1 MLAEIGYFVWRKIK
15 GKKGK
20 SDVKTYSVSLLSMA
34 LLASVHGGGWAAGVT
49 FFVLLLISVLVLG
62 IGVIDC
68 ILRDKGIDSPFAPRI
83 DKVTGLAEKAFAYM
97 KSFFKRG
104 KRKHEIQETEEQKEQ
119 GTAEDLHAGND
130 ENSEYSDSEDKK

>member
-1 MLAEIGYFVWRKIK
+1 
-15 GKKGK
+15 
-20 SDVKTYSVSLLSMA
+20 MA

-68 ILRDKGIDSPFAPRI
+68 ILRDKGIDSPFAPII

-119 GTAEDLHAGND
+119 GTAEALHAGND

>member
-1 MLAEIGYFVWRKIK
+1 M
-15 GKKGK
+15 
-20 SDVKTYSVSLLSMA
+20 
-34 LLASVHGGGWAAGVT
+34 
-49 FFVLLLISVLVLG
+49 LVLG

-97 KSFFKRG
+97 KSFLSGVKGNTKFK
-104 KRKHEIQETEEQKEQ
+104 KRRKQKEQ